1 MRLRARARSGMIE
14 EACAARPPC
23 RTADLCRLRCPHNA
37 QGAPSVQMKQMPQDA
52 YMHDVEDG
60 GLKVDGTEAE
70 REPGAGVG
78 PARHRNDF

>member
-1 MRLRARARSGMIE
+1 MNL
-14 EACAARPPC
+14 
-23 RTADLCRLRCPHNA
+23 

-52 YMHDVEDG
+52 YMYDLEDG

-78 PARHRNDF
+78 PGRHRNDF